1 MLVLSCIRTKII
13 ILRDIVVYYISFL
26 FDCRVLA
33 WYIQEMKKILLILI
47 IFLLTVPAMSKTLTG
62 GVVYTVETAREAA
75 FDGIEYEISMEP
87 FKKYLQDPGFISAA
101 KKEGG
106 RPKVSKRGRRITY
119 FSDGE
124 YGVVYDKNTDLG
136 YQYNQQGQLIYI
148 EIKSGNQYPYIKK
161 KYKSNGVLAGV
172 IYVVKAHE
180 SFVYKMD
187 GKLAAHWIGN
197 VRYDE
202 QGNIAGKRK
211 TLK

>member
-106 RPKVSKRGRRITY
+106 RPKVSKKGRWVT
-119 FSDGE
+119 FFQDGE
-124 YGVVYDKNTDLG
+124 YGV
-136 YQYNQQGQLIYI
+136 
-148 EIKSGNQYPYIKK
+148 
-161 KYKSNGVLAGV
+161 KYKSNLE
-172 IYVVKAHE
+172 YVYYYSRNGQLKYIEKCPKNCARYPLITKKYDINGRLSRVFFRTAEFE
-180 SFVYKMD
+180 SFVYTIDKE
-187 GKLAAHWIGN
+187 LVAHWKN
-197 VRYDE
+197 EFCYDKN
-202 QGNIAGKRK
+202 GLIIAKRK
-211 TLK
+211 I